1 MKISEIQRGEHFSF
15 SGFRWLAIEPTGSG
29 TYALLDSVPE
39 LLKRRPFAN
48 LSTRRGKDLSD
59 WKNSL
64 ARYVLRHTF
73 LPELLSQN
81 DQHAE
86 LLEMTVDLTA
96 LDGTGS
102 STFEDTIGTLLE
114 YADSMGKHVAEYEVF
129 DGNQMNPFRVA
140 VFAVV
145 PVLSLVF
152 RPWLAPEEDREK
164 CILLNMSIVSLMF
177 MLLAMM
183 NGANMFGRLARY
195 FVLGSVCTLPWILDR
210 VFNARSAR
218 LIKLL
223 AAVSF
228 LGFFLYDNQGFSQAY
243 HAISLTGFIFGR

>member
-102 STFEDTIGTLLE
+102 STFEDTIAL
-114 YADSMGKHVAEYEVF
+114 
-129 DGNQMNPFRVA
+129 
-140 VFAVV
+140 
-145 PVLSLVF
+145 LSLSQYQKHSDVIGEIHAEF
-152 RPWLAPEEDREK
+152 WTLTRASKKILDEMLTIKSDGTVRVNADPKFSASELRPVILLAPESEVEKEVQTED
-164 CILLNMSIVSLMF
+164 
-177 MLLAMM
+177 A
-183 NGANMFGRLARY
+183 
-195 FVLGSVCTLPWILDR
+195 
-210 VFNARSAR
+210 
-218 LIKLL
+218 
-223 AAVSF
+223 
-228 LGFFLYDNQGFSQAY
+228 QA
-243 HAISLTGFIFGR
+243 